1 MYSEGAAIDDEGDE
15 FAESAGI
22 IVFYCF
28 CVAKGFKD
36 GVAAEYFRLGSVEG

>member
-15 FAESAGI
+15 FAEPAGI